1 MKTLFAA
8 IVGYAAILLS
18 CAAADTNSIIG
29 EWRTGKVLSQLGPSV
44 TAYTF
49 NTNSTFRVATT
60 FTQGAMPA
68 MGATGTY
75 SVVTNRIFMV
85 ARGRTNSA
93 AFTFEGET
101 LVLNQGPAKI
111 FKLTKKK

>member
-1 MKTLFAA
+1 MKPLLAA
-8 IVGYAAILLS
+8 IISHGAILLS
-18 CAAADTNSIIG
+18 CTAADTNSIIG
-29 EWRTGKVLSQLGPSV
+29 EWRTGEVLSQLGPSI

-49 NTNSTFRVATT
+49 STNSTFRVATT
-60 FTQGAMPA
+60 FTQGGMTA

-75 SVVTNRIFMV
+75 SVVTNRVFMV

-101 LVLNQGPAKI
+101 LVLNEGPAKI
-111 FKLTKKK
+111 FRLTKKK